1 VLLHNLIELSAF
13 GATEAAGALSPRA
26 FEALQ
31 HAHLFS
37 AMVVMLFLAVSL
49 ALWAHN
55 WYGNVGPDAPTHT
68 HTCPQ
73 MHTRS
78 TFACAQATR

>member
-1 VLLHNLIELSAF
+1 MLLHNLIELSAF
-13 GATEAAGALSPRA
+13 GTTEAAGALAPRA

-55 WYGNVGPDAPTHT
+55 WYGIWGPDSPTHT
-68 HTCPQ
+68 HTC
-73 MHTRS
+73 T
-78 TFACAQATR
+78 